1 MNFND
6 NLQLLYIPS
15 TYWNEPLS
23 GFKLISQGK
32 ELPKDSSFFIAWIPK
47 NPPEKELINYINTTF
62 PTVPANKLL
71 TCKINLAV
79 PLQSM
84 ISERK
89 LESNSNF
96 FKIASFTAKI
106 MPIAPTIKLLY
117 EMEITDSSDRDKGQF
132 SNSIKTWAFLTKLL
146 FELLNRGQF
155 IPKLESETKDM
166 FIGQWK
172 ILLKS
177 QNDKERFKT
186 ILNNCG
192 WSTFCIPANFIRVNG
207 DYRSNGLWH
216 PSYLFSRFLDNVG
229 DSFIRS
235 TLNKNDFQT
244 FNEFYSS
251 EIKKEADLDF
261 KSSWDYRFLKSLIKD
276 DPTFKI
282 DGFHETVLPSIIED
296 WTQSAQGILLER
308 NFIFNF
314 ELNYPKNSEE
324 PWLLSLYLSSPEQD
338 ILIPLIDLWEGK
350 NILPNKFIKDFE
362 NKGQFLEIILKA
374 LGIAL
379 KIFPPIKSGL
389 IGEIQSE
396 IPLSSKEVIE
406 FLRYPKDLLIQSGFN
421 VILPDVFRKG
431 GKQRLST
438 KLIIR
443 LRGFKNKDIGGY
455 SLLPPIFNFK
465 SMLETKWEATLGD
478 KQLSD
483 EEFNN
488 LLNSND
494 PLINLDGNWILIEQ
508 KDLEELKKVKNPDIK
523 NYMEALK
530 LGLTGK
536 IQLEEGGME
545 YDLIVG
551 GELEEIIQNLQSVDQ
566 LEEIPC
572 PSSFNGKLR
581 PYQEKGLTWM
591 GNLTKFNF
599 GLCLADD
606 MGLGK
611 TIQVIAFLSYLKDEF
626 PNIPGSYLI
635 ICPTSILFNWDRE
648 IKKFAPNLEVY
659 FHHGINRIKEP
670 KRISEFFVPHRV
682 ILTSYGTIRNDID
695 FLETI
700 EFNGIIVDE
709 SQNIK
714 NYSSK
719 QTQAIYKLKSQFRIC
734 LSGTPIENRIL
745 ELWSLFNFLNPG
757 LLGDRPEFKRKY
769 ILPIERFQAQDAIDN
784 LKLIIKPFILRRVK
798 SDKTII
804 KELPEKNEM
813 KILIELTDE
822 QVKLYKDL
830 VENVLKEVQSPS
842 IKKRDNALILS
853 LLIKLKQICNHPYQ
867 YLKTN
872 IDSINL
878 EENLKKVISQSKK
891 LKRLIE
897 MTEEVLSNDGKLLI
911 FTQFTQMGKIL
922 QKILEFKFKSKVLYF
937 HGGIQEKRRKQI
949 VDEFQ
954 SSRIESSQIL
964 IVSLKAGGTGLNLT
978 QGTTVI
984 HFDRWWNP
992 AVEDQATDRA
1002 YRIGQKSIVNV
1013 YKFISKGTV
1022 EEKIDLLLEEKKDL
1036 ADKIIT
1042 TTGESWISELDGE
1055 KLKEIL
1061 ILNE

>member
-1 MNFND
+1 MNLTNK
-6 NLQLLYIPS
+6 LELLYIPPS
-15 TYWNEPLS
+15 YWNEALS
-23 GFKLISQGK
+23 GFKLISEAK
-32 ELPKDSSFFIAWIPK
+32 ELPKDSSFFIAWVPTNPSEKDLIP
-47 NPPEKELINYINTTF
+47 YIKSTF

-71 TCKINLAV
+71 TCKINLAI

-89 LESNSNF
+89 LDSNSNF
-96 FKIASFTAKI
+96 FKITSFIAKV

-117 EMEITDSSDRDKGQF
+117 EMEITDSSDHNKGQIN
-132 SNSIKTWAFLTKLL
+132 NSIKTWAFLTKLL

-155 IPKLESETKDM
+155 IPKLKHEKEDI
-166 FIGQWK
+166 FLGQWK

-192 WSTFCIPANFIRVNG
+192 WSSFCIPANFIRSNG
-207 DYRSNGLWH
+207 TYKSNGLWH
-216 PSYLFSRFLDNVG
+216 PSFLFSRFLDNIG
-229 DSFIRS
+229 DLFIRS

-244 FNEFYSS
+244 FNEFYSR
-251 EIKKEADLDF
+251 EIKKEKDLDF

-282 DGFHETVLPSIIED
+282 DGFHETILPSIIEN

-338 ILIPLIDLWEGK
+338 IKIPLSELWEGK
-350 NILPNKFIKDFE
+350 NILKNKIIKDFE
-362 NKGQFLEIILKA
+362 NEGKFLEIILKA

-379 KIFPPIKSGL
+379 KMFPPIKRGL
-389 IGEIQSE
+389 IGAIQSE

-443 LRGFKNKDIGGY
+443 LKDFKKKETGGY
-455 SLLPPIFNFK
+455 SILPSIFNIK
-465 SMLETKWEATLGD
+465 SMLETKWEATLGG
-478 KQLSD
+478 KQLSNN
-483 EEFNN
+483 EFNN
-488 LLNSND
+488 LLTSNE
-494 PLINLDGNWILIEQ
+494 PLISIDGKWILIEQ
-508 KDLEELKKVKNPDIK
+508 HDLEELKQIK
-523 NYMEALK
+523 EPEINTYMEALK

-536 IQLEEGGME
+536 IQLEEGGIE
-545 YDLIVG
+545 YDLIIEG
-551 GELEEIIQNLQSVDQ
+551 DLNDIIQNLQSIGQ

-581 PYQEKGLTWM
+581 SYQQKGLTWM
-591 GNLTKFNF
+591 GNMAKFNF

-611 TIQVIAFLSYLKDEF
+611 TIQVIAFLSYLKEQF
-626 PNIPGSYLI
+626 PNTLGSYLI
-635 ICPTSILFNWDRE
+635 ICPTSILFNWNRE
-648 IKKFAPNLEVY
+648 IKKFSPDLEVY
-659 FHHGINRIKEP
+659 FHHGINRIKDP
-670 KRISEFFVPHRV
+670 KKISDFLKPHRV

-709 SQNIK
+709 SQNMK
-714 NYSSK
+714 NYASK
-719 QTQAIYKLKSQFRIC
+719 QTQAIYKLKSQFRVC
-734 LSGTPIENRIL
+734 LSGTPIENRLL
-745 ELWSLFNFLNPG
+745 ELWSLFNFLNPS
-757 LLGDRPEFKRKY
+757 LLGSRLEFQKKY
-769 ILPIERFQAQDAIDN
+769 ILPIERFQDQAAIDK

-798 SDKTII
+798 SDKSII
-804 KELPEKNEM
+804 KELPEKNEI
-813 KILIELTDE
+813 KILIELTEE
-822 QVKLYKDL
+822 QVKLYKEL
-830 VENVLKEVQSPS
+830 VKNVLKEVQSSS

-853 LLIKLKQICNHPYQ
+853 LLVKLKQICNHPYQ
-867 YLKTN
+867 YLKIN

-878 EENLKKVISQSKK
+878 EENLKEVISQSKK

-897 MTEEVLSNDGKLLI
+897 MTQEVLSNEGKLLI

-922 QKILEFKFKSKVLYF
+922 LKVLEFKFKSRVLYF
-937 HGGIQEKRRKQI
+937 HGGIQEKKRKEI

-954 SSRIESSQIL
+954 SPKVESPQIL
-964 IVSLKAGGTGLNLT
+964 IISLKAGGTGLNLT

-1002 YRIGQKSIVNV
+1002 YRIGQKSVVNV

-1036 ADKIIT
+1036 ADKIVT

-1061 ILNE
+1061 LLNE